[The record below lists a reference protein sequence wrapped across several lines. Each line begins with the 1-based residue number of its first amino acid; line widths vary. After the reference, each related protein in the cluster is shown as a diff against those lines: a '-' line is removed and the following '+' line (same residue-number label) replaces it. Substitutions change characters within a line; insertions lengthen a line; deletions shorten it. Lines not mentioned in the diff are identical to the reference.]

1 MKFYFINFNCYWQL
15 DNFTKRICF
24 ILSWAYECI

>member
-1 MKFYFINFNCYWQL
+1 MKIYFINFNCYWQL

-24 ILSWAYECI
+24 ILSWI